1 MSLIQESYNRY
12 FADNTINKLL
22 VTSTIKGNTMQI
34 QQLPHVPATAR
45 ENHSSISIRDYMAF
59 KILDN
64 IATLLIR

>member
-12 FADNTINKLL
+12 FADNTIHKLL
-22 VTSTIKGNTMQI
+22 VTSIIKGNYANPT
-34 QQLPHVPATAR
+34 VSSRTCNSKG
-45 ENHSSISIRDYMAF
+45 NHSSISIRDYMAF